1 MVIYLFKV
9 RNSFLNPVISFS
21 DIYKLVQLW
30 LGRSS
35 TRSQLKRLSDE
46 QLLDVGLSREDV
58 LSEIKKAF
66 WEK

>member
-9 RNSFLNPVISFS
+9 RNSFLSPVISISGF
-21 DIYKLVQLW
+21 YKLVQLW
-30 LGRSS
+30 VRRSS

-46 QLLDVGLSREDV
+46 QLLDVGISRKDALNEA
-58 LSEIKKAF
+58 KKAF

>member
-9 RNSFLNPVISFS
+9 RNSFLSPVIARPGF
-21 DIYKLVQLW
+21 YKLVQLW
-30 LGRSS
+30 MRRSS

-46 QLLDVGLSREDV
+46 QLLDVGLSREDAIN
-58 LSEIKKAF
+58 ETKKAF

>member
-9 RNSFLNPVISFS
+9 RNSFLSPVIYISGS
-21 DIYKLVQLW
+21 YKLIQLW
-30 LGRSS
+30 MRRSS

-46 QLLDVGLSREDV
+46 QLLDVGISRKDALNET
-58 LSEIKKAF
+58 KKAF